1 MDKTTRIGTAILLA
15 LPLSAAAI
23 ALLVIVVGMPL
34 WAGLTALAVIDV
46 AIIVGGYVAV
56 KRSLRLNS

>member
-1 MDKTTRIGTAILLA
+1 MDKTTRIGAAILLS

-23 ALLVIVVGMPL
+23 ALLVIVVGVPL
-34 WAGLTALAVIDV
+34 WAGLAALAVIDV

-56 KRSLRLNS
+56 KRSLA